1 MLAQPDCDSNQQNS
15 HRQNGLPVLVA
26 HVVTGADILLKK
38 LHDPYDIQILL
49 DFTREDE
56 CHLVN
61 GTVTKVVANE
71 LLRAEIGQVH
81 LQVVTTHSVE
91 WIDITR

>member
-1 MLAQPDCDSNQQNS
+1 MNS
-15 HRQNGLPVLVA
+15 HRQNGLPILVA
-26 HVVTGADILLKK
+26 HIVTGADILLKK
-38 LHDPYDIQILL
+38 LDDPHDVQILL
-49 DFTREDE
+49 TLTREDE

-61 GTVTKVVANE
+61 GTVTKVIANE
-71 LLRAEIGQVH
+71 LLCTEIGQVH

>member
-1 MLAQPDCDSNQQNS
+1 MGRCSCSLIVIRINRT
-15 HRQNGLPVLVA
+15 HI
-26 HVVTGADILLKK
+26 VTGADILLNK
-38 LHDPYDIQILL
+38 LDDPYHIQILL
-49 DFTREDE
+49 YITCEDE
-56 CHLVN
+56 CHLAN